1 MSDIKIISLGG
12 VRENAKNM
20 YAVEVDDEIF
30 ILDCGLK
37 YPENELLGIDF
48 VIPDFSYLRENSR
61 KIVGVFL
68 THGHADAI
76 GALPYFVSE
85 FDVPV
90 FGSELTIELAK
101 IACENEEDARKF
113 DDFHVIDEST
123 EIDFENATISFFQ
136 TTHSIPESLGVV
148 IKTENG
154 NVVYT
159 GDFKFD
165 QSAEK
170 GYRTDYARLTEIGRE
185 GVLALLSESAN
196 AENPRETVN
205 ERAIYDFI
213 SENFE
218 YRKGRII
225 VACVASN
232 ILRVQQI
239 FNAAAANNRKVALT
253 GHDVEKVVKTAMRL
267 NK

>member
-48 VIPDFSYLRENSR
+48 VIPDFSYLW
-61 KIVGVFL
+61 
-68 THGHADAI
+68 GHADAI
-76 GALPYFVSE
+76 GALPYFVNE

-196 AENPRETVN
+196 DENPR
-205 ERAIYDFI
+205 
-213 SENFE
+213 
-218 YRKGRII
+218 
-225 VACVASN
+225 
-232 ILRVQQI
+232 
-239 FNAAAANNRKVALT
+239 
-253 GHDVEKVVKTAMRL
+253 
-267 NK
+267 